1 MKTSADPT
9 GTKVLGTSYNCSGG
23 VTPWGTVLTC
33 EEGVSD
39 IFGGDP
45 QGDADRRHLSSATA
59 STARTSMAAPASTTA
74 ST

>member
-1 MKTSADPT
+1 MKTTADPT

-45 QGDADRRHLSSATA
+45 SKAPSAATA
-59 STARTSMAAPASTTA
+59 RPLWL
-74 ST
+74 